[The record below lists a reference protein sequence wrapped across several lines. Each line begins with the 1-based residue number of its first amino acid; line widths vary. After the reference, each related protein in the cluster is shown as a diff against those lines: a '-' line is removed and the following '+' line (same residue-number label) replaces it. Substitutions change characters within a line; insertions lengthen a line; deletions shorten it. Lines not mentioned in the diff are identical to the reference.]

1 MDQTARMLQELSEA
15 HGVSGYE
22 GEAQQLLRRLIEP
35 YGVIEHDG
43 LGSLVCR
50 RGDSGPRVML
60 AAHIDEIGFMMHHV
74 GDDGMLRFLQ
84 LGGWWDQVLLGQ
96 RVVVK
101 TRKGDVPGVI
111 GAKPPHLIPQSER
124 GKVVEKKDM
133 YIDIGVGAKD
143 AALETGARPGDCA
156 VPVGPFQVM
165 ADGKAYMGKAFDDR
179 AAVALMVDLF
189 RHFSTN
195 AHPNVL
201 YGVGTVQE
209 EVGLRGATTSA
220 ELVNPDVCL
229 TLEVDL
235 CGDLPG
241 IQPQESSTKLGKGP
255 GMWLLDAR
263 MIPNLK
269 LRDLVIDTAEE
280 LGIPMQFSAYI
291 GAGADGGAVHIHRS
305 GVPTVVLGIPVRHVH
320 SSAGIMHRDDYDRML
335 QLVTALIGKLDA
347 KTVAEL

>member
-1 MDQTARMLQELSEA
+1 MDDTARMLQELSEA
-15 HGVSGYE
+15 HGVAGYE
-22 GEAQQLLRRLIEP
+22 GEAQGLLRRLIEP
-35 YGVIEHDG
+35 YGAIEHDG

-50 RGDSGPRVML
+50 RGEAGPRVML
-60 AAHIDEIGFMMHHV
+60 AAHTDEIGFMVHHV
-74 GDDGMLRFLQ
+74 GDNGMLRFLQ

-101 TRKGDVPGVI
+101 TRKGDLPGVI
-111 GAKPPHLIPQSER
+111 GAKPPHLLPPDER
-124 GKVVEKKDM
+124 SKVVEKKDM
-133 YIDIGVGAKD
+133 YIDIGVRSKD
-143 AALETGARPGDCA
+143 AAVEAGVRPGDCV

-195 AHPNVL
+195 SHPNVL

-220 ELVNPDVCL
+220 EVVNPDVCL

-241 IQPQESSTKLGKGP
+241 IQPQESSTKLGGGP
-255 GMWLLDAR
+255 SMWLLDAR

-269 LRDLVIDTAEE
+269 LRDLVIDTAAE
-280 LGIPMQFSAYI
+280 LGIPMQFSAYT

-320 SSAGIMHRDDYDRML
+320 SSGGIMHRDDYDRML
-335 QLVTALIGKLDA
+335 QLVIALIGKLDTE
-347 KTVAEL
+347 TVAGL